1 MARLTFSI
9 SQLRLG
15 GAGELE
21 LSKGLINSN
30 VNNLAFTK
38 FRQVDVDYGG
48 KSCSILIVGYIKYD
62 GSIAQLYFEG
72 EQLRPS
78 MQAKDGRVRQW
89 PPHVTFSCEVAND
102 DGHRLEKFVAGL
114 IS

>member
-9 SQLRLG
+9 SQLRLS

-38 FRQVDVDYGG
+38 FRQVDINYGN
-48 KSCSILIVGYIKYD
+48 KSCSIPMVGYVKYD
-62 GSIAQLYFEG
+62 GNICTLYFEG
-72 EQLRPS
+72 ETLQPS
-78 MQAKDGRVRQW
+78 AQAKSGRVRQW
-89 PPHVTFSCEVAND
+89 PPHVTFSCEVANS
-102 DGHRLEKFVAGL
+102 DGYRLEKFVAGL
-114 IS
+114 IR